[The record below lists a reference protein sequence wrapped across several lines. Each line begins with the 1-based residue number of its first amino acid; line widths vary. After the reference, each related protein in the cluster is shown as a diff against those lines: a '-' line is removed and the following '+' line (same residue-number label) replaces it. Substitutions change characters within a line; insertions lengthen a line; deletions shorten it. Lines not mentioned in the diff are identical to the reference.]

1 MHPKKIVIIR
11 NDHIGDLILSSC
23 VFRELK
29 MVYPKAK
36 ITAVVSD
43 SNRPLIE
50 KNRYIKEIVVIK
62 YGRSFFKK
70 FNKNLPLLLKL
81 RKERFDLGIDLRG
94 DIVNSFILFFIGAKY
109 KIGLYRGFLSNIL
122 LNFIWRRDS
131 NKHESVNMIEMIN
144 KALNL
149 NIKNNLP
156 LIETDKNDKKELNE
170 FILKNKLKKF
180 ICISPEANQPFMQW
194 PLKEFDKIIKFL
206 KKEYRDYKI
215 ILTGVDDVKLDWLSK
230 RNPGIINLRR
240 ANLRMVYLLFK
251 KSNLV
256 LGLDT
261 GTTHLAWAGDSKL
274 IAVLMPISERVL
286 EHTKPLGKNSRWV
299 TGNGKI
305 VKADRVIK
313 EIRKVLGKVKH

>member
-1 MHPKKIVIIR
+1 MHPKKIVVVR

-29 MVYPKAK
+29 TAYPKAK

-50 KNRYIKEIVVIK
+50 KNKYIKEIVVMK
-62 YGRSFFKK
+62 YGKSFFKK
-70 FNKNLPLLLKL
+70 FHKNLPLLLKL
-81 RKERFDLGIDLRG
+81 RKEKFDLGIDLRG

-109 KIGLYRGFLSNIL
+109 KIGLYIGFLSNIFL
-122 LNFIWRRDS
+122 DFLWRRDS
-131 NKHESVNMIEMIN
+131 SKHESVNMMEMIN
-144 KALNL
+144 NALNL

-156 LIETDKNDKKELNE
+156 LIETDKNDKKELDE
-170 FILKNKLKKF
+170 FILKNKLNRF

-194 PLKEFDKIIKFL
+194 PLEEFDKVIKFL
-206 KKEYRDYKI
+206 MKEHKDHKI
-215 ILTGVDDVKLDWLSK
+215 ILTGVDDIKLDWLSK

-251 KSNLV
+251 KSDLV

-261 GTTHLAWAGDSKL
+261 GTTHLAWAGGSKL

-299 TGNGKI
+299 TGNGKT
-305 VKADRVIK
+305 VKADKVIE
-313 EIRKVLGKVKH
+313 EIKKVLI